1 MLEIGPYCR
10 NEGFRLKVSK
20 IEQELIRVLG
30 MQAQG
35 VQDLIREVL
44 LVECFSLNVTIT
56 LARAAWA
63 AATMCRSS
71 GSGSVIE
78 ETNCS

>member
-44 LVECFSLNVTIT
+44 LVECFSLS
-56 LARAAWA
+56 ASR
-63 AATMCRSS
+63 
-71 GSGSVIE
+71 
-78 ETNCS
+78 

>member
-44 LVECFSLNVTIT
+44 LVECHDHTCSCSVGRRYNVPIIGI
-56 LARAAWA
+56 WK
-63 AATMCRSS
+63 CD
-71 GSGSVIE
+71 
-78 ETNCS
+78 